1 MSVQGHCTLIHKKAE
16 RNAEHLNCHEGF
28 PTERV
33 ICDAGS
39 QGSVNLIITSAEDR
53 ASMNIRARLLESPG
67 WTETGSFEDHPVMEK
82 GDFSMIQIDRIH
94 LEEDRLDERAQ
105 KTLGKDFDVMI
116 YASRHKAA
124 SEIPTL
130 TVHPVGNYSAAEF
143 GGLPGTLCRAHGG
156 FMTSAL
162 RALAREA
169 QDMEFKIS
177 FETTHHGPF
186 LEKVPAF
193 FIEIGSS
200 ESFWERED
208 AAQAIAKSIMQVKD
222 DGFPILLCVGGGHY
236 APRFTDIALSRKV
249 AVGHMAAN
257 YALES
262 LTEDMIRQMS
272 ERSGGAKMVYFH
284 RKSMPKP
291 KYREL
296 AERFAA
302 LGIAEIRSD
311 DLEPL

>member
-1 MSVQGHCTLIHKKAE
+1 MVQGNAE
-16 RNAEHLNCHEGF
+16 RLNGLEGLR
-28 PTERV
+28 TERV
-33 ICDAGS
+33 ICDGGS
-39 QGSVNLIITSAEDR
+39 QEPVKLIVTSAEDK

-67 WTETGSFEDHPVMEK
+67 WAERGSFEAHPAMEN

-94 LEEDRLDERAQ
+94 LDEDRLDERAERA
-105 KTLGKDFDVMI
+105 LGKDFEVMI

-143 GGLPGTLCRAHGG
+143 GGLPGILCRAHGG

-169 QDMEFKIS
+169 QGMEFKIS

-200 ESFWERED
+200 ESFWGRED
-208 AAQAIAKSIMQVKD
+208 AARAIAKSIMQVKD
-222 DGFPILLCVGGGHY
+222 DGFPTLLCVGGGHY
-236 APRFTDIALSRKV
+236 APRFTDVALSRKV
-249 AVGHMAAN
+249 SVGHMAAN
-257 YALES
+257 YALDS

-272 ERSGGAKMVYFH
+272 EKSGGAKMVYFH

-311 DLEPL
+311 GLEPL

>member
-1 MSVQGHCTLIHKKAE
+1 MCGADGQV
-16 RNAEHLNCHEGF
+16 
-28 PTERV
+28 P
-33 ICDAGS
+33 
-39 QGSVNLIITSAEDR
+39 VNLIVTSAEDK
-53 ASMNIRARLLESPG
+53 ALMNIRERLLESSG
-67 WTETGSFEDHPVMEK
+67 WTETGSFEGHPVMEK

-94 LEEDRLDERAQ
+94 LDEDRLDERAQ
-105 KTLGKDFDVMI
+105 KALGKDFEVMI

-130 TVHPVGNYSAAEF
+130 TVHPIGNYSAAEF

-162 RALAREA
+162 RTLAREA
-169 QDMEFKIS
+169 RDMEFKIS

-200 ESFWERED
+200 ESFWGRED
-208 AAQAIAKSIMQVKD
+208 AAKAIAKSIMQVKN

-236 APRFTDIALSRKV
+236 APRFTDVALSRKV
-249 AVGHMAAN
+249 SVGHMAAN

-272 ERSGGAKMVYFH
+272 EKSGGAKMVYFH

-296 AERFAA
+296 AGRFEA
-302 LGIAEIRSD
+302 LGISEVRSD
-311 DLEPL
+311 DLDPL